1 MSPDLYQTLRA
12 DVIARG
18 FQCDIDWSES
28 LRPVTDADVF
38 GREYAFVICNSGMK
52 AQVAR
57 AIYSRI
63 MEALVVGA
71 SAKSVFGHPGKAGA
85 IDRGWHERKAWLD
98 AYLAAED
105 KLTFLGALPWIGETT
120 KFHLAKNLGVDV
132 AKPDRHLQRVAD
144 VYGLSVD
151 QLCAE
156 LSSASGDRVATVD
169 YVIWRA
175 CNLGILPSH
184 EAKRYRKS
192 AWKLI

>member
-28 LRPVTDADVF
+28 LHPVTDADVF
-38 GREYAFVICNSGMK
+38 GREYVFVICNSGMK
-52 AQVAR
+52 AQIAR
-57 AIYSRI
+57 AIYSRV

-85 IDRGWHERKAWLD
+85 IDRGWRGRKAWLD

-105 KLTFLGALPWIGETT
+105 KLTFLGALPWIGEIT

-156 LSSASGDRVATVD
+156 LSRSSGDRVATVD

-175 CNLGILPSH
+175 CNLGILLSQ
-184 EAKRYRKS
+184 EANRYRKS
-192 AWKLI
+192 T